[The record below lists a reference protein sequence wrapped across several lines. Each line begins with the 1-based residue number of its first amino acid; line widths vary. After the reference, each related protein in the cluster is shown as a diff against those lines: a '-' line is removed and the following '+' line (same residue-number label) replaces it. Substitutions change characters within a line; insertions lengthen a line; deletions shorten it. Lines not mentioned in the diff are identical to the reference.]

1 MLPAAKQLGGAGK
14 RCSESQFSTDLCG
27 VCKGVK
33 NMKRKEVIRSAY
45 RLTGENNFYDGM
57 ITCTTLSGKAV
68 CRLMW
73 DMSKAG

>member
-1 MLPAAKQLGGAGK
+1 
-14 RCSESQFSTDLCG
+14 
-27 VCKGVK
+27 
-33 NMKRKEVIRSAY
+33 MKRKEVIRSAY